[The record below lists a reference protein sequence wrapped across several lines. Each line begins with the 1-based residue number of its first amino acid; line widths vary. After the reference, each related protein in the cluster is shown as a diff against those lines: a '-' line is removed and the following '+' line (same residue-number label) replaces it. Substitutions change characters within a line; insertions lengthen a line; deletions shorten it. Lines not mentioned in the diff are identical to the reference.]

1 MRILIAEDG
10 SLSRTLLERSL
21 QRAGYEVIAAE
32 DGARALQELDQED
45 PPRLALLDWIMPGV
59 DGAEICRE
67 LRTRKNKP
75 YTYLILLSSKEWQD
89 IVEGLESGRRRLFDQ
104 TLRRRGT
111 KGQVARRTTYPG
123 SRRPPG

>member
-1 MRILIAEDG
+1 MSILIAEDG

-75 YTYLILLSSKEWQD
+75 YTYLILVRVQD
-89 IVEGLESGRRRLFDQ
+89 E
-104 TLRRRGT
+104 TN
-111 KGQVARRTTYPG
+111 YP
-123 SRRPPG
+123 RPCSNAA

>member
-1 MRILIAEDG
+1 VVLLILEGDLAKILPEVEAQLAGLLIAEDG

-21 QRAGYEVIAAE
+21 QRAGYEVIAAV

-75 YTYLILLSSKEWQD
+75 YTYLILLSSRESKQD
-89 IVEGLESGRRRLFDQ
+89 IVQGLDRAP
-104 TLRRRGT
+104 TII
-111 KGQVARRTTYPG
+111 
-123 SRRPPG
+123 